1 MMRTFSESTT
11 VLAELAVL
19 LRLTR
24 TEAQIARARIS
35 QARSEEIRRELAEKA
50 RQAEARA
57 ARIQTAIRR
66 LGGAPDVFSD
76 AVGRVAA
83 IAKATFEQGQ
93 PFSESLLGDL
103 ALEHQLHDRAVFT
116 RVLAETQDAPAI
128 VTLMRQLEEAH
139 TERIAWLTVR
149 LGEVAQGGPV
159 ALSPTPAQAAVS
171 AATRIALMPT
181 RQSATLVNKAVNL
194 VQRSRDSA
202 EHAVQTTREK
212 VEQTT
217 KATIEVVEAGRD
229 AALARAEEVA
239 PSADVRRAAHETRE
253 DLGTIEARDLPIK
266 DYEHLSGAA
275 AIKAIKELD
284 NAKDVRL
291 VLRFEQAHQNRKG
304 VTTAAQQRMTDF
316 ARQSVN
322 V

>member
-1 MMRTFSESTT
+1 MMNQLSDSTT
-11 VLAELAVL
+11 LLGELAVL

-35 QARSEEIRRELAEKA
+35 QARSEEIRRELADNA
-50 RQAEARA
+50 RQADAHA
-57 ARIQTAIRR
+57 ARIQAAIRR
-66 LGGAPDVFSD
+66 LGGAPDVFAD

-93 PFSESLLGDL
+93 PFSEGLLGDL
-103 ALEHQLHDRAVFT
+103 ALEHQLRDRAVFT
-116 RVLAETQDAPAI
+116 RVLAEAQDQPAV
-128 VTLMRQLEEAH
+128 VTLMHQLEEDH
-139 TERIAWLTVR
+139 TETIAWITVR
-149 LGEVAQGGPV
+149 LGEVAQGGPT

-171 AATRIALMPT
+171 AATRIALLPS
-181 RQSATLVNKAVNL
+181 RQSAALFNKAVNL

-202 EHAVQTTREK
+202 EHAVQTTRKK
-212 VEQTT
+212 VKKTT

-239 PSADVRRAAHETRE
+239 PSADIRRAAHETRE
-253 DLGTIEARDLPIK
+253 DLGTIEARDLPLK
-266 DYEHLSGAA
+266 DYENLSVASA
-275 AIKAIKELD
+275 TKAIEELD

-304 VTTAAQQRMTDF
+304 VTSVAQQRMTEF
-316 ARQSVN
+316 AKQSVH